1 MIHKQHYLTPAGVEK
16 LRAELEHLQTGKRA
30 EVRDRIHAAQERG
43 HTGDNADYLDAKNQ
57 QAVVGGRIRDLEEML
72 RDAVVIQEHPKSGI
86 VRLGSTV
93 TAETAQGDR
102 DTYMIVGSAE
112 ANPRQ
117 GRISN
122 ESPVGRAFLGRK
134 VGDAVQVMTPSGV
147 LTYTIV
153 AID

>member
-1 MIHKQHYLTPAGVEK
+1 MANKQHYLTPAGLAK
-16 LRAELEHLQTGKRA
+16 LRAELEHLRTVKRA

-57 QAVVGGRIRDLEEML
+57 QAFVEGRILDLEEML
-72 RDAVVIQEHPKSGI
+72 RDAVVIEEHPEGGI

-93 TAETAQGDR
+93 TAETTQGDR

-112 ANPRQ
+112 ASPRE

-147 LTYTIV
+147 LSYKIV